1 MSVPGSFFSM
11 FCHDIK
17 NSGTILLSNCE
28 ESLIRS
34 HHLPLDL
41 LFEKVAPYVGGKT
54 GPDGLNH
61 LDYFLRLKEPLPI
74 VVVDGKDS
82 FWAKRPDV
90 STLIVCRKKKEN
102 RFG

>member
-1 MSVPGSFFSM
+1 M
-11 FCHDIK
+11 FCCHDIK
-17 NSGTILLSNCE
+17 NPGTILLSNCE

-90 STLIVCRKKKEN
+90 STLIVCRKKERKQIWVTLKK
-102 RFG
+102 